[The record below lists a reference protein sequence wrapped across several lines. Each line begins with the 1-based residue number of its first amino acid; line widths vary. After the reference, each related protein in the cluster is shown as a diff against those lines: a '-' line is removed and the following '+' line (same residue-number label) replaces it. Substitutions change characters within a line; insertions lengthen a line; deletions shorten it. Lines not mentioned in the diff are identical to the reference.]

1 MLTKV
6 YPQNTYK
13 YFAKKTEKLDDKYS
27 QPAEIQISILRKY
40 LREKGWGAGRWKRE
54 GERLLPSAALPI
66 VWITGISSSSP
77 GSIFPL

>member
-1 MLTKV
+1 MNLNYYFSAINGVSTNIFRDRSRKNVLLMLTKV

-40 LREKGWGAGRWKRE
+40 LREKGWGAGR
-54 GERLLPSAALPI
+54 
-66 VWITGISSSSP
+66 
-77 GSIFPL
+77 